1 MAPPHATHPTPQAPL
16 RHALVMAAGSGSRL
30 GGQAKGLLSLH
41 GTPLLLRH
49 VQHLQAAGL
58 QPTVVLGYQHAEVA
72 QVLAGQAVH
81 GLVCPEWQQGL
92 TASVLFGL
100 QHLPHGQDVL
110 VSLVDMP
117 WLETQHLKT
126 IQHAWAQR
134 PAGTQALVPCHQSQ
148 RGHPVVVGSHW
159 SALCRQLKVAP
170 RRLMDEQ
177 PQHVWFYPVNDPAFV
192 RDVDTPADWAACQ
205 QALAPV
211 LAAVPSGNPENPN
224 PESAPACSLQTST

>member
-1 MAPPHATHPTPQAPL
+1 MPPQQATHPSPQAPL
-16 RHALVMAAGSGSRL
+16 RHALVMAAGCGSRL

-58 QPTVVLGYQHAEVA
+58 QATVLLGYQHAEVA
-72 QVLAGQAVH
+72 QALAGQAAH
-81 GLVCPEWQQGL
+81 GLVCPHWQQGL
-92 TASVLFGL
+92 SASVLFGL

-117 WLETQHLKT
+117 WLETQHLQH
-126 IQHAWAQR
+126 IQHGWAQR
-134 PAGTQALVPCHQSQ
+134 PAGMQALVPCHRAQ

-159 SALCRQLKVAP
+159 AAQCRQRGVAP
-170 RRLMDEQ
+170 RQLMDEQ
-177 PQHVWFYPVNDPAFV
+177 PQHVWFYPVEDPAFV

-205 QALAPV
+205 QAL
-211 LAAVPSGNPENPN
+211 VPAQPGTPPK
-224 PESAPACSLQTST
+224 PPQRTHPH